1 MKRTVLALL
10 LAFAIHARADGDSD
24 LPVRDEGLALRLDRS
39 SLELRLGAQR
49 LTAGYP
55 RWREAGLLLTYPT
68 GSHAWR
74 AELAATDRFGERGTW
89 LSVMDTFTL
98 DRDWYASLAAGVGD
112 GAFYLPRT
120 RIDAFIHRK
129 LLADRRL
136 VAFAGVTGSRAPDGH
151 QDRAVEIGAIHYFA
165 GPWVL
170 QGALR
175 FNESDPGDVRTRQQY
190 VALSRLS
197 AADQWTLRY
206 GWGREGYLAIGPAS
220 SLVDFASREASLR
233 WRHALDRR
241 SGVTVALEHYRNPS
255 YHRSGIAMG
264 YFVLLP

>member
-1 MKRTVLALL
+1 MKRALLALL
-10 LAFAIHARADGDSD
+10 LAATLHARADGDTEPP
-24 LPVRDEGLALRLDRS
+24 LRDDGLALRLDRAS
-39 SLELRLGAQR
+39 IELRLGAQR

-68 GSHAWR
+68 GPHVLR

-98 DRDWYASLAAGVGD
+98 DRDWYASVAAGLGD

-129 LLADRRL
+129 LLADRSL
-136 VAFAGVTGSRAPDGH
+136 VAFAGMTGSRAPDGH
-151 QDRAVEIGAIHYFA
+151 RDRAIEIGAIQYFA

-170 QGALR
+170 QGAVR

-190 VALSRLS
+190 LALSRMS
-197 AADQWTLRY
+197 GNDQWTLRY

-220 SLVDFASREASLR
+220 ALVDFASREASLR
-233 WRHALDRR
+233 WRHALDRD
-241 SGVTVALEHYRNPS
+241 SGITIALEHYRNPS
-255 YHRSGIAMG
+255 YHRTGIALG
-264 YFVLLP
+264 YIVLLP